1 MHPSLH
7 SNSHH
12 QIIYSKFD
20 LQIFYPPPYLCEV
33 WHYKD
38 AKAEL
43 IRQYIA
49 TLDWEKAFSNTS
61 VNENV
66 AIFNRTI
73 LHILNNFIRHERI
86 ACNNRDPPWFNAKTM
101 LIRKKMKAYKKV

>member
-73 LHILNNFIRHERI
+73 LHIL
-86 ACNNRDPPWFNAKTM
+86 KTILFDM
-101 LIRKKMKAYKKV
+101 KELRVITETHLGLMPKQCLLEKK